1 MPAQRQI
8 INGTSFTIAA
18 KHQTYGGDH
27 TTPTSISGYPTAAA
41 YVREAEPQSHAL
53 PQQLQGIVPSCA
65 QPCLR
70 AYITNQYG
78 SCNGLSCLCSEYSS
92 DGYTLGELG
101 FICVQSACSSI
112 PQAKQEEVYGVCS
125 TATKAAMATHSTLT
139 LPATTASS
147 YSFASK
153 SSTPLSTT
161 TSSGLPSQTTSN
173 SFTSSSVTTST
184 AVPTTSM
191 ATHISSS
198 ISSTATS
205 ESTSAPAAASSSTSH
220 STSLT
225 SAEAVGVSIAAF
237 GVLALLIALIYGIAC
252 FRRRRWKAQKRKHD
266 SYDFIDE
273 EPSRFSSFGQNDQ
286 IESKER
292 HNGFS
297 NPRAE
302 LPVEKRDTKD
312 WYQAQFPAPAQA
324 VLRDRG
330 SWLAALG
337 RSQSPVSQ
345 SRSNESMRTLSQLLP
360 DKPGSMPLIRQQ
372 QQQQQQQQQGPPRP
386 QRSPKKLSMAQSPA
400 TVFEEDRETMIASQQ
415 LPAMPRPPVP
425 IRSQTGLPGKNVR
438 RPQFAAEFTLSPEEV
453 RGPQLS
459 PNIPKQ
465 PQKAVQKLQSP
476 IQYPPPPAIP
486 EDQPQKG
493 NDYRTSRGSKGK
505 SGASTTAGSLLNYYS
520 SAEAGTVPDF
530 WDPEPTPISVEPQH
544 RITKPKPV
552 KPTYPPRAI
561 RTSIVVS
568 RRDSRASETSF
579 ESTDPDEPTP
589 PEEDDKQ
596 LSPVAE
602 TEHSPI
608 ARVRYP
614 KIPRSSN
621 QAIPRSP
628 PVKLMTSPSLLK
640 DDRSTLPSH
649 RRQQSSRTDAQTSSP
664 MTPQRQMTDAST
676 LSGST
681 LAAKRRG
688 DSAAHDLEKRLII
701 DTSHSRAGSHAKSPP
716 RKDIETRTS
725 PLHGYGRSARTPPNS
740 HPPRAP
746 STAMLSP
753 DSASSFRRQVVRTPK
768 AQEVVL
774 KSPLW
779 EPKLTPSRRGEDLYL
794 EVGLAS
800 PTPISGVD
808 ASKRLF

>member
-1 MPAQRQI
+1 MPARQQVT
-8 INGTSFTIAA
+8 NGSSFTTAA
-18 KHQTYGGDH
+18 KDQPYNSDY
-27 TTPTSISGYPTAAA
+27 TTPTSIPGHPTAAA
-41 YVREAEPQSHAL
+41 HVREAEPQSNAL
-53 PQQLQGIVPSCA
+53 PQESQDIVPSCA
-65 QPCLR
+65 QQCLPLTDTLSASLASSAYSLR
-70 AYITNQYG
+70 VPRYRKRSRKKFTGFVQRQPKQQLPPTARSLCQLLLQAAIPLPLRLCDDKYRGTGHIHGNSYFFVNEFHCYIT
-78 SCNGLSCLCSEYSS
+78 
-92 DGYTLGELG
+92 
-101 FICVQSACSSI
+101 
-112 PQAKQEEVYGVCS
+112 
-125 TATKAAMATHSTLT
+125 
-139 LPATTASS
+139 
-147 YSFASK
+147 
-153 SSTPLSTT
+153 
-161 TSSGLPSQTTSN
+161 
-173 SFTSSSVTTST
+173 
-184 AVPTTSM
+184 
-191 ATHISSS
+191 
-198 ISSTATS
+198 
-205 ESTSAPAAASSSTSH
+205 
-220 STSLT
+220 
-225 SAEAVGVSIAAF
+225 EAVGVSIAAF

-286 IESKER
+286 IQPREP
-292 HNGFS
+292 HNGFA

-324 VLRDRG
+324 VLRDRS

-360 DKPGSMPLIRQQ
+360 DKPGNMPPIR
-372 QQQQQQQQQGPPRP
+372 QQQQQQQGPPRP

-400 TVFEEDRETMIASQQ
+400 TVFEEDREARIASQQ

-425 IRSQTGLPGKNVR
+425 LRSQTGLPGKNVR

-459 PNIPKQ
+459 LNIPKQ
-465 PQKAVQKLQSP
+465 PGQTVQKLQSP
-476 IQYPPPPAIP
+476 IHYPPPPAIP

-493 NDYRTSRGSKGK
+493 NDHRTSRGSKAK
-505 SGASTTAGSLLNYYS
+505 SGASTTAGSLLNYYA

-544 RITKPKPV
+544 RITKSKPNPINPI
-552 KPTYPPRAI
+552 KPTCPPRAI
-561 RTSIVVS
+561 RTSTVVS
-568 RRDSRASETSF
+568 KRDSRASETSF

-628 PVKLMTSPSLLK
+628 PVKLMASPGLSQ

-649 RRQQSSRTDAQTSSP
+649 RRQQSSRTDAPTSSP
-664 MTPQRQMTDAST
+664 VTPQRQMTDAST

-701 DTSHSRAGSHAKSPP
+701 DTSHSRAGSHTKSPL
-716 RKDIETRTS
+716 RKDIEPRTS
-725 PLHGYGRSARTPPNS
+725 PLHGYGRSARTAPKG

-746 STAMLSP
+746 SAAMLSP
-753 DSASSFRRQVVRTPK
+753 DSATSFRRQVVRTPK

>member
-8 INGTSFTIAA
+8 TNDTSFTTAA
-18 KHQTYGGDH
+18 KDQTYSSDY
-27 TTPTSISGYPTAAA
+27 TTPTSIPRYPTAAA
-41 YVREAEPQSHAL
+41 HVREAEPQSNAL
-53 PQQLQGIVPSCA
+53 PKELQGIVPSCA
-65 QPCLR
+65 QQCLR
-70 AYITNQYG
+70 TYISNQYG

-92 DGYTLGELG
+92 EGYTLGELG
-101 FICVQSACSSI
+101 FICLQSACSSI
-112 PQAKQEEVYGVCS
+112 PQTKQKEVYGVCS
-125 TATKAAMATHSTLT
+125 TATRAAMATHSTLT

-147 YSFASK
+147 YSFASE
-153 SSTPLSTT
+153 SSTLLSTI
-161 TSSGLPSQTTSN
+161 SSKLPSSTTSN
-173 SFTSSSVTTST
+173 SFTSNRPAASTAGSVTSL
-184 AVPTTSM
+184 APHV
-191 ATHISSS
+191 SSS

-205 ESTSAPAAASSSTSH
+205 ESSSPPAAASSSSSH

-237 GVLALLIALIYGIAC
+237 GVLALVIGLIYGITC

-273 EPSRFSSFGQNDQ
+273 EPSRFSSFGQNDN
-286 IESKER
+286 IEPRVS
-292 HNGFS
+292 HHGFA
-297 NPRAE
+297 NPRVE
-302 LPVEKRDTKD
+302 LPVEKRDTRD

-324 VLRDRG
+324 VLRDRS

-360 DKPGSMPLIRQQ
+360 DKPGSMPPVRQQ
-372 QQQQQQQQQGPPRP
+372 QQQQAPPRP
-386 QRSPKKLSMAQSPA
+386 QRSSEKLSVAQSPA
-400 TVFEEDRETMIASQQ
+400 TVFEEDRETRIASQQ
-415 LPAMPRPPVP
+415 LPVMPRPPLLV
-425 IRSQTGLPGKNVR
+425 RSQTGLPGKNVR
-438 RPQFAAEFTLSPEEV
+438 RPQFAAEFTLSPDEV

-459 PNIPKQ
+459 LNIPKQ
-465 PQKAVQKLQSP
+465 PEKAVQKLQSP
-476 IQYPPPPAIP
+476 IHYPPPPAIP
-486 EDQPQKG
+486 EDQPQTG
-493 NDYRTSRGSKGK
+493 HESRTSRGSKAK
-505 SGASTTAGSLLNYYS
+505 SGASTTAGSLLNYYA

-544 RITKPKPV
+544 RITRSKPNPINPV
-552 KPTYPPRAI
+552 KPTCPPRAI
-561 RTSIVVS
+561 RTSTGVS

-628 PVKLMTSPSLLK
+628 PVKLMTSPDLPK

-649 RRQQSSRTDAQTSSP
+649 RRQQSRTPDAPASSP
-664 MTPQRQMTDAST
+664 VTPQRQMTDAST

-688 DSAAHDLEKRLII
+688 DSAAHDLEKRLVI
-701 DTSHSRAGSHAKSPP
+701 DTSHSRAASHAKSPP
-716 RKDIETRTS
+716 RKQSEPRTS
-725 PLHGYGRSARTPPNS
+725 PLHGYGRSARTPPNGQNS
-740 HPPRAP
+740 RPP

-753 DSASSFRRQVVRTPK
+753 DSTTSLRKQVVRTPK

>member
-1 MPAQRQI
+1 
-8 INGTSFTIAA
+8 
-18 KHQTYGGDH
+18 
-27 TTPTSISGYPTAAA
+27 
-41 YVREAEPQSHAL
+41 
-53 PQQLQGIVPSCA
+53 
-65 QPCLR
+65 
-70 AYITNQYG
+70 
-78 SCNGLSCLCSEYSS
+78 
-92 DGYTLGELG
+92 
-101 FICVQSACSSI
+101 
-112 PQAKQEEVYGVCS
+112 
-125 TATKAAMATHSTLT
+125 
-139 LPATTASS
+139 
-147 YSFASK
+147 
-153 SSTPLSTT
+153 
-161 TSSGLPSQTTSN
+161 
-173 SFTSSSVTTST
+173 
-184 AVPTTSM
+184 M

-198 ISSTATS
+198 MSPTATS
-205 ESTSAPAAASSSTSH
+205 ESTSAPAATSSSNSH
-220 STSLT
+220 STTLT

-286 IESKER
+286 IQPREP
-292 HNGFS
+292 HNGFT

-324 VLRDRG
+324 VLRDRS

-345 SRSNESMRTLSQLLP
+345 SRSDESMRTLSQLLP
-360 DKPGSMPLIRQQ
+360 DKPGSMPLIQHQQ
-372 QQQQQQQQQGPPRP
+372 QQQQQQQQQRGLPCP

-400 TVFEEDRETMIASQQ
+400 TVFEEDRETRIASQQ

-425 IRSQTGLPGKNVR
+425 LRSQTGLPGKNVR

-459 PNIPKQ
+459 LNIPKQ
-465 PQKAVQKLQSP
+465 PEKAMQKLQSP
-476 IQYPPPPAIP
+476 IHYPPPPAIP
-486 EDQPQKG
+486 EDQPQMG
-493 NDYRTSRGSKGK
+493 NDYRTCRGSKAK
-505 SGASTTAGSLLNYYS
+505 SGASTTAGSLLNYYA

-544 RITKPKPV
+544 RITKSKPNPINPI
-552 KPTYPPRAI
+552 KPTCPPRAI
-561 RTSIVVS
+561 RTSTVVS

-628 PVKLMTSPSLLK
+628 PVKLMASPGLSQ

-649 RRQQSSRTDAQTSSP
+649 RRQQSNRTDAPNSSP
-664 MTPQRQMTDAST
+664 VTPQRQMTDAST

-701 DTSHSRAGSHAKSPP
+701 DTSHSRAGSHTKSPP
-716 RKDIETRTS
+716 RKDSESRTS
-725 PLHGYGRSARTPPNS
+725 PLHGYGRSARTPPNG

-753 DSASSFRRQVVRTPK
+753 DSVTSLRRQVVRTPK

>member
-1 MPAQRQI
+1 
-8 INGTSFTIAA
+8 
-18 KHQTYGGDH
+18 
-27 TTPTSISGYPTAAA
+27 
-41 YVREAEPQSHAL
+41 
-53 PQQLQGIVPSCA
+53 
-65 QPCLR
+65 
-70 AYITNQYG
+70 
-78 SCNGLSCLCSEYSS
+78 
-92 DGYTLGELG
+92 
-101 FICVQSACSSI
+101 
-112 PQAKQEEVYGVCS
+112 
-125 TATKAAMATHSTLT
+125 
-139 LPATTASS
+139 
-147 YSFASK
+147 
-153 SSTPLSTT
+153 
-161 TSSGLPSQTTSN
+161 
-173 SFTSSSVTTST
+173 
-184 AVPTTSM
+184 
-191 ATHISSS
+191 
-198 ISSTATS
+198 
-205 ESTSAPAAASSSTSH
+205 
-220 STSLT
+220 
-225 SAEAVGVSIAAF
+225 
-237 GVLALLIALIYGIAC
+237 
-252 FRRRRWKAQKRKHD
+252 
-266 SYDFIDE
+266 
-273 EPSRFSSFGQNDQ
+273 
-286 IESKER
+286 
-292 HNGFS
+292 
-297 NPRAE
+297 
-302 LPVEKRDTKD
+302 
-312 WYQAQFPAPAQA
+312 
-324 VLRDRG
+324 
-330 SWLAALG
+330 
-337 RSQSPVSQ
+337 
-345 SRSNESMRTLSQLLP
+345 MRTLSQLLP
-360 DKPGSMPLIRQQ
+360 DKPGSMPLIR
-372 QQQQQQQQQGPPRP
+372 QQQQQQQGPPRP

-400 TVFEEDRETMIASQQ
+400 TVFEEDRETRVASQQ
-415 LPAMPRPPVP
+415 LPAMLRPPVP
-425 IRSQTGLPGKNVR
+425 IPSQTGLPGKNVR

-459 PNIPKQ
+459 LNIPKQ

-476 IQYPPPPAIP
+476 IRYPPPPAIP

-493 NDYRTSRGSKGK
+493 NDYRTSRGSKAK
-505 SGASTTAGSLLNYYS
+505 SGASTTAGSLLNYYA

-544 RITKPKPV
+544 RIMKPKPNPINPV
-552 KPTYPPRAI
+552 KPTCPPRAI
-561 RTSIVVS
+561 RTSTIVS

-608 ARVRYP
+608 ARVRYS

-628 PVKLMTSPSLLK
+628 PVKLMTSPGLSK

-649 RRQQSSRTDAQTSSP
+649 RRQQSNRTDAQTLLP
-664 MTPQRQMTDAST
+664 VTPQRQMTDAST

-701 DTSHSRAGSHAKSPP
+701 DTSHSRAGSHTKSPP

-725 PLHGYGRSARTPPNS
+725 PLHGYGRSARTPPNN
-740 HPPRAP
+740 HPPRVP

-753 DSASSFRRQVVRTPK
+753 DSVSSFRRQVVRTPK

>member
-8 INGTSFTIAA
+8 TNDSSSTTAA
-18 KHQTYGGDH
+18 KGQTYSSDY
-27 TTPTSISGYPTAAA
+27 TTTTSNPGYPTAAA
-41 YVREAEPQSHAL
+41 HAREAEPQSKAL
-53 PQQLQGIVPSCA
+53 PRELQDIVPFCA
-65 QPCLR
+65 QQCLHT
-70 AYITNQYG
+70 YISYQYG

-92 DGYTLGELG
+92 EGYTLGELG
-101 FICVQSACSSI
+101 FICLQSACSSI
-112 PQAKQEEVYGVCS
+112 PQAKQEDVYGVCS
-125 TATKAAMATHSTLT
+125 AAAHAAMATHSTLT

-153 SSTPLSTT
+153 SSTLLSTT
-161 TSSGLPSQTTSN
+161 SSNVPSQTTSK
-173 SFTSSSVTTST
+173 SYISDRPATST
-184 AVPTTSM
+184 AVPATSM
-191 ATHISSS
+191 ATRTSSS
-198 ISSTATS
+198 TSSTATS
-205 ESTSAPAAASSSTSH
+205 ESTSASAAASSSSSH

-237 GVLALLIALIYGIAC
+237 GALALIIALIYGITC
-252 FRRRRWKAQKRKHD
+252 FRRDRWKAHKRKHD

-273 EPSRFSSFGQNDQ
+273 EPSRFSSFGQNDNTQ
-286 IESKER
+286 PNVS
-292 HNGFS
+292 HNGFT

-324 VLRDRG
+324 VLRDRS

-360 DKPGSMPLIRQQ
+360 DKPGSMPPVRQQ
-372 QQQQQQQQQGPPRP
+372 QQQQPPPRP
-386 QRSPKKLSMAQSPA
+386 QRSPKTLSMAQSPA
-400 TVFEEDRETMIASQQ
+400 TVFEEDRETRIASQQ

-425 IRSQTGLPGKNVR
+425 VGAQTGLPGKNVR
-438 RPQFAAEFTLSPEEV
+438 RPQFAAEFTLSPDEV

-459 PNIPKQ
+459 LNIPKQ
-465 PQKAVQKLQSP
+465 PEKAVQKLQSP
-476 IQYPPPPAIP
+476 IHYPPPPAIP
-486 EDQPQKG
+486 EDQSQTVRG
-493 NDYRTSRGSKGK
+493 YRSSRGSKAK
-505 SGASTTAGSLLNYYS
+505 SGASTTAGSLLNYYA

-530 WDPEPTPISVEPQH
+530 WDPEPTPIPVEPQH
-544 RITKPKPV
+544 CITKAKPNPINPPKP
-552 KPTYPPRAI
+552 TCPPRAI
-561 RTSIVVS
+561 RTSTGAS

-589 PEEDDKQ
+589 PDEDDKQ

-608 ARVRYP
+608 AKVRYP

-628 PVKLMTSPSLLK
+628 PVKLMTSPDLPK
-640 DDRSTLPSH
+640 NDRSTLPSH
-649 RRQQSSRTDAQTSSP
+649 QRQQRRTPDAPASSP
-664 MTPQRQMTDAST
+664 VTPQRQMTDAST

-688 DSAAHDLEKRLII
+688 DSAAHDLEKRLVI
-701 DTSHSRAGSHAKSPP
+701 DTSHSRGGSHARSPP
-716 RKDIETRTS
+716 RKEVEPRTS

-740 HPPRAP
+740 HPLRAQ

-753 DSASSFRRQVVRTPK
+753 ESVGSLRKQVVRTPK
-768 AQEVVL
+768 VQEVVL

-800 PTPISGVD
+800 PTPMSGVD
-808 ASKRLF
+808 ASKRNF

>member
-1 MPAQRQI
+1 MPAQRQN
-8 INGTSFTIAA
+8 INDTSFTTAA

-41 YVREAEPQSHAL
+41 YVREAKPQSSAL

-65 QPCLR
+65 QQCL
-70 AYITNQYG
+70 
-78 SCNGLSCLCSEYSS
+78 
-92 DGYTLGELG
+92 
-101 FICVQSACSSI
+101 
-112 PQAKQEEVYGVCS
+112 P
-125 TATKAAMATHSTLT
+125 
-139 LPATTASS
+139 
-147 YSFASK
+147 
-153 SSTPLSTT
+153 
-161 TSSGLPSQTTSN
+161 
-173 SFTSSSVTTST
+173 
-184 AVPTTSM
+184 
-191 ATHISSS
+191 
-198 ISSTATS
+198 
-205 ESTSAPAAASSSTSH
+205 
-220 STSLT
+220 
-225 SAEAVGVSIAAF
+225 EAVGVSIAAF

-252 FRRRRWKAQKRKHD
+252 FRRRRWKAQKTKHD

-273 EPSRFSSFGQNDQ
+273 EPSRFSSFGHNDQ
-286 IESKER
+286 MEPRER

-302 LPVEKRDTKD
+302 LPVEKRDTED

-324 VLRDRG
+324 VLRDRS

-337 RSQSPVSQ
+337 RSQSPMSQ

-360 DKPGSMPLIRQQ
+360 DKPGSMPLIR

-400 TVFEEDRETMIASQQ
+400 TVFEEDRETRVASQQ

-425 IRSQTGLPGKNVR
+425 VSSQTGLPGKNVR
-438 RPQFAAEFTLSPEEV
+438 RPQFAAEFTPSPEEV

-459 PNIPKQ
+459 LNIPKQ

-476 IQYPPPPAIP
+476 VHYPPPPAIP
-486 EDQPQKG
+486 EDQTQKG
-493 NDYRTSRGSKGK
+493 NDYRTSRGSKAK

-544 RITKPKPV
+544 RITKPKPNPINPV
-552 KPTYPPRAI
+552 KPTCPPRAI
-561 RTSIVVS
+561 RTFTSVS

-628 PVKLMTSPSLLK
+628 PVKLMTSPGLSK
-640 DDRSTLPSH
+640 DDRSTLPSP

-664 MTPQRQMTDAST
+664 VTPQRQMTDAST

-688 DSAAHDLEKRLII
+688 DSAAHDLEKRLVI

-716 RKDIETRTS
+716 RRDIETRTS

-740 HPPRAP
+740 HPPRVP

-753 DSASSFRRQVVRTPK
+753 DSVSSFRRQVVRTPK

>member
-1 MPAQRQI
+1 MPPQRQI
-8 INGTSFTIAA
+8 TNDTSSTTAA
-18 KHQTYGGDH
+18 KDQTYSSDY
-27 TTPTSISGYPTAAA
+27 TTTTSNPGYPTAAA
-41 YVREAEPQSHAL
+41 HVREAEPQSDAL
-53 PQQLQGIVPSCA
+53 PRELQDIAPSCA
-65 QPCLR
+65 QQCLR
-70 AYITNQYG
+70 TYISDQYG

-92 DGYTLGELG
+92 EGYTLGELG
-101 FICVQSACSSI
+101 FICLQSACSSI
-112 PQAKQEEVYGVCS
+112 PQAKQEEVYGS
-125 TATKAAMATHSTLT
+125 YISDR
-139 LPATTASS
+139 PA
-147 YSFASK
+147 
-153 SSTPLSTT
+153 
-161 TSSGLPSQTTSN
+161 
-173 SFTSSSVTTST
+173 TST
-184 AVPTTSM
+184 AVLATSM
-191 ATHISSS
+191 ATRISSS
-198 ISSTATS
+198 ASSTATS
-205 ESTSAPAAASSSTSH
+205 ESTSAPAAASSSSSH

-237 GVLALLIALIYGIAC
+237 GVLALIIALIYGITC

-273 EPSRFSSFGQNDQ
+273 EPSRFSSFGQDDNTQ
-286 IESKER
+286 PTVS
-292 HNGFS
+292 HNGFA

-302 LPVEKRDTKD
+302 LPVERRDTKD

-324 VLRDRG
+324 VLRDRS

-360 DKPGSMPLIRQQ
+360 DKPGSMPPVRHQQ
-372 QQQQQQQQQGPPRP
+372 QQQAPPRP
-386 QRSPKKLSMAQSPA
+386 QRSPKTLSMAQSPA
-400 TVFEEDRETMIASQQ
+400 TVFEEDRETRIASQQ
-415 LPAMPRPPVP
+415 LPAIPRPPVP
-425 IRSQTGLPGKNVR
+425 FGAQTGLPGKNVR
-438 RPQFAAEFTLSPEEV
+438 RPKFAAELTLSPDEV
-453 RGPQLS
+453 RGPPLS
-459 PNIPKQ
+459 LNIPKQ
-465 PQKAVQKLQSP
+465 PEKAVQKLQSP
-476 IQYPPPPAIP
+476 IHYPPPPAIP
-486 EDQPQKG
+486 EDRPPTSH
-493 NDYRTSRGSKGK
+493 DYRTSRGSKAK
-505 SGASTTAGSLLNYYS
+505 SGASTTAGSLLNYYT

-530 WDPEPTPISVEPQH
+530 WDPVPTPISVEPQH
-544 RITKPKPV
+544 RITKSKPNPINPPKP
-552 KPTYPPRAI
+552 TCPPKAI
-561 RTSIVVS
+561 RTSTGVS

-608 ARVRYP
+608 AKVRYP

-628 PVKLMTSPSLLK
+628 PVKLMTSPGLPK

-649 RRQQSSRTDAQTSSP
+649 QRQQRRTPDAPASSP
-664 MTPQRQMTDAST
+664 VTPQRQMTDAST

-688 DSAAHDLEKRLII
+688 DSAAHDLEKRLVI
-701 DTSHSRAGSHAKSPP
+701 DTSHSRGGSHVRSPP
-716 RKDIETRTS
+716 RKELEPRTS
-725 PLHGYGRSARTPPNS
+725 PLHGYGRSARTPPNGQ
-740 HPPRAP
+740 PLRAP

-753 DSASSFRRQVVRTPK
+753 ESVGSLRQQVVRTPK

-808 ASKRLF
+808 ASKRHF

>member
-1 MPAQRQI
+1 
-8 INGTSFTIAA
+8 
-18 KHQTYGGDH
+18 
-27 TTPTSISGYPTAAA
+27 
-41 YVREAEPQSHAL
+41 
-53 PQQLQGIVPSCA
+53 
-65 QPCLR
+65 
-70 AYITNQYG
+70 
-78 SCNGLSCLCSEYSS
+78 
-92 DGYTLGELG
+92 
-101 FICVQSACSSI
+101 
-112 PQAKQEEVYGVCS
+112 
-125 TATKAAMATHSTLT
+125 
-139 LPATTASS
+139 
-147 YSFASK
+147 
-153 SSTPLSTT
+153 
-161 TSSGLPSQTTSN
+161 
-173 SFTSSSVTTST
+173 
-184 AVPTTSM
+184 M

-198 ISSTATS
+198 TSSTATS
-205 ESTSAPAAASSSTSH
+205 ESTSAPAAASSSSSH

-237 GVLALLIALIYGIAC
+237 GVLALIIGLIYGITR

-273 EPSRFSSFGQNDQ
+273 EPSRFSSFGQTDNTQ
-286 IESKER
+286 PSVS
-292 HNGFS
+292 HSGFA
-297 NPRAE
+297 NPRVE
-302 LPVEKRDTKD
+302 LPVEQRDTKD

-324 VLRDRG
+324 VLRDRS

-360 DKPGSMPLIRQQ
+360 DKPGSMPPVRQQ
-372 QQQQQQQQQGPPRP
+372 QRAPPRP
-386 QRSPKKLSMAQSPA
+386 QRSLEKLSVAQSSA
-400 TVFEEDRETMIASQQ
+400 TVFEEDRETRIASQQ

-425 IRSQTGLPGKNVR
+425 VCAHTGLPGKNVR
-438 RPQFAAEFTLSPEEV
+438 RPQFAAEFTISPDEV

-459 PNIPKQ
+459 LNIPKQ
-465 PQKAVQKLQSP
+465 PEKAVQKLRSP
-476 IQYPPPPAIP
+476 IHYPPPPAIP
-486 EDQPQKG
+486 EDRPPTSH
-493 NDYRTSRGSKGK
+493 DYRTSRGSKAK
-505 SGASTTAGSLLNYYS
+505 SGASTTAGSLLNYYT

-544 RITKPKPV
+544 RTTKSEPNPINAPKA
-552 KPTYPPRAI
+552 TCPPRAI
-561 RTSIVVS
+561 RTSTGVS

-608 ARVRYP
+608 AKVRYP

-628 PVKLMTSPSLLK
+628 PVKLMTSPDLPK
-640 DDRSTLPSH
+640 NDRSTLPSH
-649 RRQQSSRTDAQTSSP
+649 QRQQRRTPDAPASSP
-664 MTPQRQMTDAST
+664 VTPQRQMTDAST

-681 LAAKRRG
+681 LAVKRRG
-688 DSAAHDLEKRLII
+688 DSAAHDLEKRLVI
-701 DTSHSRAGSHAKSPP
+701 DTSHSRGGSHARSPP
-716 RKDIETRTS
+716 RKELEPRTS
-725 PLHGYGRSARTPPNS
+725 PLHGYGRSARTPPNGQ
-740 HPPRAP
+740 PLRAP

-753 DSASSFRRQVVRTPK
+753 DSVSSSRKQVVRTPK

-808 ASKRLF
+808 ASKRNF